1 MKNYKPM
8 LAKTAESPF
17 SSKDWIYELKWDGIR
32 AISYI
37 NDELNIKSRNQK
49 ELKNNFPELLEL
61 KNLANHVV
69 LDGEIVFIK
78 DGKVGFENLLKRV
91 QATSSNEIKR
101 LQAKYPVLYI
111 LFDILEKNGKPLINK
126 PLVERKKILEE
137 TVKEGKNV
145 IFSVFIEEKGEDY
158 YKATIQKDLE
168 GTMAKKKNSIYE
180 PGKRSSNWLKIKMV
194 KECDCVIF
202 GYTKGTG
209 KRETTFGALIL
220 GLYTGKTPI
229 FIGKVGTGFNQKSLK
244 LLNQKLQTLKVTQ
257 KTIQNI
263 TISDEITWVKPFLV
277 CKIGYQ
283 TITSDGKLRM
293 PRYLELR
300 YDKDPIECKIDQIKP
315 INLEE
320 YTQKRNFGITPE
332 PKGSKN
338 KIKKQVFV
346 VQEHDASHLH
356 YDLRLEKNGVLQS
369 WAIPKGIPQQSGI
382 KRLAIKTEDHPLEY
396 ADFQGTIPKE
406 QYGGGTV
413 KIWDKGNHEIKL
425 WEENKIEFIL
435 KGKKIDGPY
444 VLVRLKK
451 AGKNNWLLMKVGKKI
466 T

>member
-1 MKNYKPM
+1 MKKYKPM

-17 SSKDWIYELKWDGIR
+17 SSRDWIFELKWDGIR

-37 NDELNIKSRNQK
+37 NDELSIKSRNQK
-49 ELKNNFPELLEL
+49 ELKNNFPELSEL

-78 DGKVGFENLLKRV
+78 DGKVDFENLLKRV
-91 QATSSNEIKR
+91 QATSSNEIKH
-101 LQAKYPVLYI
+101 LQVKYPVLYI
-111 LFDILEKNGKPLINK
+111 LFDVLEKNRETLINK

-145 IFSVFIEEKGEDY
+145 IFSVFVEEKGEDY
-158 YKATIQKDLE
+158 FKATIQKGLE
-168 GTMAKKKNSIYE
+168 GIMAKKRNSIYE
-180 PGKRSSNWLKIKMV
+180 PGKRSNNWLKIKPI

-209 KRETTFGALIL
+209 NRQTTFGALIL
-220 GLYTGKTPI
+220 GLYNEKTPI
-229 FIGKVGTGFNQKSLK
+229 FIGKVGTGFNQKILK
-244 LLNQKLQTLKVTQ
+244 FLTKKLQTLEVAQ
-257 KTIQNI
+257 KTIQLD
-263 TISDEITWVKPFLV
+263 ISDEITWVKPILV

-283 TITSDGKLRM
+283 TITSDRKLRM

-300 YDKDPIECKIDQIKP
+300 SDKDPLECKIDQINP
-315 INLEE
+315 ITLKE
-320 YTQKRNFGITPE
+320 YKQKRNFEITPE

-338 KIKKQVFV
+338 IIKKQVFV

-369 WAIPKGIPQQSGI
+369 WAVPKSIPQQSGI
-382 KRLAIKTEDHPLEY
+382 RRLAIKTEDHPLEY
-396 ADFQGTIPKE
+396 AEFQGTIPKG

-413 KIWDKGNHEIKL
+413 KIWDKGNYEIKI
-425 WEENKIEFIL
+425 WNENKIEFTL
-435 KGKKIDGPY
+435 NGKKIEGPY
-444 VLVRLKK
+444 ILVHLKK

-466 T
+466 A